1 METEEGMTKFEIA
14 NHITDLLLE
23 GLDTTQIEQLL
34 NISFLNI
41 WEEVYELVLKSMKKL
56 NTVFFNVRNFKSKN
70 FELQLNKMK
79 YPNIA
84 FTLKF
89 IFSNI
94 IYQIGSKKIEARLTI
109 TPIKNGFLIGVSTP
123 INIKNIT

>member
-1 METEEGMTKFEIA
+1 MKEFEIA

-23 GLDTTQIEQLL
+23 GLDTTQIEHLL
-34 NISFLNI
+34 NIPFLNI
-41 WEEVYELVLKSMKKL
+41 REEVHELVLKSMKKL
-56 NTVFFNVRNFKSKN
+56 NTIFFADDVRNFKSKN

-94 IYQIGSKKIEARLTI
+94 IYQIGSEKIEARLTI
-109 TPIKNGFLIGVSTP
+109 TPIKNGFLIGVLP
-123 INIKNIT
+123 L

>member
-1 METEEGMTKFEIA
+1 MKEFEIA

-23 GLDTTQIEQLL
+23 GFDTTQIEHLL
-34 NISFLNI
+34 NIPFLNI

-56 NTVFFNVRNFKSKN
+56 NTFFFADDVRNFKSEN
-70 FELQLNKMK
+70 FKLQLNKMK

-94 IYQIGSKKIEARLTI
+94 IYQIGSERIEARLTI
-109 TPIKNGFLIGVSTP
+109 TPLKNGFLIGVLP
-123 INIKNIT
+123 L